1 VQKRRHSLL
10 EACLGTAIGFGIAYT
25 ANALVM
31 PWMGFRITPHENLV
45 YTTIFTVISVVR
57 SYFVRRGFNWM
68 HVRGWL

>member
-45 YTTIFTVISVVR
+45 YTTIFTVISVGSSRVR
-57 SYFVRRGFNWM
+57 ESGRRAWG
-68 HVRGWL
+68 